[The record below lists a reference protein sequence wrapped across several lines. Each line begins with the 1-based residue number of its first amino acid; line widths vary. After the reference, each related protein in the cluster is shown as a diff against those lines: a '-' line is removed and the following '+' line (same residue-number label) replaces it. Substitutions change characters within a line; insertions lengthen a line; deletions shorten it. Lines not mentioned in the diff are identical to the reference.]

1 MNPRDFT
8 HYLFFLLVLFSTCLM
23 YWLLVPVGLVLVAN
37 NNQQKEKRF
46 TVPVHEPTGTMILM
60 IDFDKISI

>member
-1 MNPRDFT
+1 MG
-8 HYLFFLLVLFSTCLM
+8 LVWFGLCRLGG
-23 YWLLVPVGLVLVAN
+23 VGWVVLVLVAN
-37 NNQQKEKRF
+37 NNQQKEKRI